1 MNPNL
6 IHTIGILGG
15 GQLGRMMCMAAKH
28 MGFDVIVLDPDADCP
43 CGQVAD
49 KQIVANYD
57 DVDSLQLLLEQ
68 SDVVTYEFENVSLK
82 AAQLLEAKLPQTS
95 RLLEITQNRI
105 LEKEAVIQYGLKT
118 VPYTPIR
125 NASDM
130 DQFVASYESNVRR
143 VFIKTAMG
151 GYDGKGQ
158 YLIQTTEE
166 LKHFIQNHYQSQWH
180 YVAETAVDFSKELS
194 VIVCRNASG
203 ETAVFQ
209 VSENIHHNR
218 ILHQSIVPGRIDDT
232 LKSKIHNMALQ
243 LADGLQLVGTLAMEL
258 FLCGD
263 EILVNELA
271 PRPHNSGHYTL
282 DACMTSQFEQHIR
295 AICNLPL
302 GDTTQFSPCVMV
314 NVLGED
320 MALMDR
326 TVVGKHKLH
335 LYGKKE
341 SRAGRKMGHINI
353 VEKDLDTCI
362 SIANKMIEKK

>member
-1 MNPNL
+1 
-6 IHTIGILGG
+6 
-15 GQLGRMMCMAAKH
+15 MMCMAAKH
-28 MGFDVIVLDPDADCP
+28 MGFAVIVLDPDADCP

-49 KQIVANYD
+49 KLIVAAYD
-57 DVDSLQLLLEQ
+57 DASALQKLLEQ
-68 SDVVTYEFENVSLK
+68 CDVVTYEFENVSLK

-105 LEKEAVIQYGLKT
+105 LEKEAIRHNGLKT
-118 VPYTPIR
+118 VPYMPIR
-125 NASDM
+125 NAAEM
-130 DQFVASYESNVRR
+130 EQFVFEYQSNVRK
-143 VFIKTAMG
+143 VFMKTAMG

-158 YLIQTTEE
+158 YLIENSEDLQ
-166 LKHFIQNHYQSQWH
+166 HFIQHQYQPQWQ

-203 ETAVFQ
+203 ETAVFP
-209 VSENIHHNR
+209 VSENIHCNR
-218 ILHQSIVPGRIDDT
+218 ILHQSIVPARIADT
-232 LKSKIHNMALQ
+232 LNQKIHGMALQ

-302 GDTTQFSPCVMV
+302 GDTMQFSSCVMV
-314 NVLGED
+314 NILGED
-320 MALMDR
+320 MAFLDR
-326 TVVGKHKLH
+326 RKMGKHKLH

-341 SRAGRKMGHINI
+341 SRTGRKMGHINI
-353 VEKDLDTCI
+353 LDKDIETCI
-362 SIANKMIEKK
+362 SIANSIIERI

>member
-6 IHTIGILGG
+6 IQTIGILGG

-28 MGFDVIVLDPDADCP
+28 MGYTVIVLDPDVDCP

-49 KQIVANYD
+49 QIIAAPYD
-57 DVDSLQLLLEQ
+57 DATALQQLLEQ
-68 SDVVTYEFENVSLK
+68 CDVITYEFENVSLK
-82 AAQLLEAKLPQTS
+82 AAMLLEAKLPQTS

-105 LEKEAVIQYGLKT
+105 LEKEAIRQNGLQT
-118 VPYTPIR
+118 VPYIPIQ
-125 NASDM
+125 NEKEMSAFA
-130 DQFVASYESNVRR
+130 QSYRENPNK
-143 VFIKTAMG
+143 VFLKTAMG

-158 YLIQTTEE
+158 YLIESLDT
-166 LKHFIQNHYQSQWH
+166 LNHFIANHHQPQWQ

-203 ETAVFQ
+203 ETVVFP
-209 VSENIHHNR
+209 VSENIHCNR
-218 ILHQSIVPGRIDDT
+218 ILHQSIVPARIADT
-232 LKSKIHNMALQ
+232 LNKRINDMALQ
-243 LADGLQLVGTLAMEL
+243 LANGLQLVGTLAMEL

-282 DACMTSQFEQHIR
+282 DACKTSQFEQHIR
-295 AICNLPL
+295 AVCNLPL

-320 MALMDR
+320 MLALDR
-326 TVVGKHKLH
+326 QKIGKHKLH

-341 SRAGRKMGHINI
+341 ARTGRKMGHINI
-353 VEKDLDTCI
+353 LDQDIETCI
-362 SIANKMIEKK
+362 SIANTLIQKI